1 MEVIALGNF
10 LEGLSSYASVAEA
23 VAALG
28 MTGTEGAG
36 LAGVA
41 YTIAGGAAQATTST
55 AGLTEIINLAQ
66 AANLEA
72 SGVGVATSGIGLLEG
87 GIGSYDV
94 AALLGVSSPIVAA
107 AVAPILGV
115 SLGALLYEENPSL
128 WQKISM
134 TLLPFCYE
142 GTDKIPT
149 WAEVVNDSWVLSV
162 PKALVEALKNLF
174 IEEDIPIQNEPVSG
188 RVDYEGNSY
197 NISGGGVI
205 YAPSSVTPDMGYIYN
220 IAGDPIGFGTGTPT
234 QASITY
240 ASLTPFSTGRRWG
253 KFSTMPVPEADTPAS
268 YDSTYDIYYSSA
280 GTSGEVWPG
289 PLNDTIPTHR
299 EIADILRGGG
309 TISWT
314 GYQDGTSKWDGTTPI
329 EIPET
334 KPAVVSP
341 GGTTQPMVPVS
352 LPYEVPEISPGQN
365 VPSPDP
371 EEQPDP
377 TVTDDPQKQVD
388 PYIMPYPVP
397 WEVINPS
404 PELDPEADPSQEPA
418 RPEETPDIPETVL
431 PDIVPFGL
439 SPIPLMPNTPLP
451 FASNVG
457 LVTVYHPTPAQLYA
471 FEAWLWVTLANADIN
486 TVWNNPFD
494 GVITLFELYCTP
506 TDVGNRT
513 IHSGFL
519 DSGVDSAVIS
529 RYTEINC
536 GTIGVPEYYGNYFD
550 YSPYSKAHIY
560 LPFIGV
566 QELNV
571 DDIVGHVVNVTYRI
585 DEYNGSCIAMITVSK
600 STVVNG
606 VPVDYRNTM
615 YQFSGNCS
623 VELPIAGGSQ
633 AAIKAGMMQADAYQ
647 HAANVSAGASL
658 LGGVASIFGTTGIMG
673 LVSGITNAASQYMY
687 GQANALSHMLSGK
700 STVQKS
706 GSFGASHGALGIKTP
721 FITITRPKQI
731 QVPNYNELYGY
742 PAHKSVMINACTGFL
757 RCREVHV
764 ISATAS
770 EAEKSVIESMLK
782 SGVYVTE

>member
-23 VAALG
+23 AAALG

-36 LAGVA
+36 FAGVA
-41 YTIAGGAAQATTST
+41 YTVAGGAAQATTST

-72 SGVGVATSGIGLLEG
+72 SGIGVATSGIGLLEG
-87 GIGSYDV
+87 GVGSYDV

-128 WQKISM
+128 WTKISM

-149 WAEVVNDSWVLSV
+149 WAEVVDDSWVISISKSV
-162 PKALVEALKNLF
+162 IDAIKGLF
-174 IEEDIPIQNEPVSG
+174 QNEGVPLGNYVITDYEVAEGVTIVGGTVFAAPHTYQGTTYGTGAQYFAWINNYKGIAFSDSPFANSNQSASEPYYYYREYSYPIRLTDPTFNVNDSNGIPHLAASIRAILGLTEPSPVS
-188 RVDYEGNSY
+188 
-197 NISGGGVI
+197 
-205 YAPSSVTPDMGYIYN
+205 
-220 IAGDPIGFGTGTPT
+220 
-234 QASITY
+234 
-240 ASLTPFSTGRRWG
+240 
-253 KFSTMPVPEADTPAS
+253 
-268 YDSTYDIYYSSA
+268 STY
-280 GTSGEVWPG
+280 P
-289 PLNDTIPTHR
+289 P
-299 EIADILRGGG
+299 
-309 TISWT
+309 
-314 GYQDGTSKWDGTTPI
+314 GTSKWGGTTPT
-329 EIPET
+329 EIPMS

-341 GGTTQPMVPVS
+341 GGATQPMVPIS

-377 TVTDDPQKQVD
+377 TVTDDPEKQVD

-439 SPIPLMPNTPLP
+439 SPIPLMPDTPLP

-519 DSGVDSAVIS
+519 DSGVNSAVIS

-536 GTIGVPEYYGNYFD
+536 GTIGIPEYYGNYFD

-600 STVVNG
+600 STEVNG
-606 VPVDYRNTM
+606 TPVDYRNTM

-673 LVSGITNAASQYMY
+673 LISGITNAASQYTY

-731 QVPNYNELYGY
+731 QVPNYNDLYGY
-742 PAHKSVMINACTGFL
+742 PAHKSVMINSCTGFL

>member
-1 MEVIALGNF
+1 MAVSLTAMEVLALGNF
-10 LEGLSSYASVAEA
+10 LEGLGTYSSVAEA
-23 VAALG
+23 ATALA

-36 LAGVA
+36 FAGVA
-41 YTIAGGAAQATTST
+41 YSVAGGAATATTST
-55 AGLTEIINLAQ
+55 AGLTEIISLAQ

-72 SGVGVATSGIGLLEG
+72 TGVSVATSGIGLLEG
-87 GIGSYDV
+87 GVGSYEV
-94 AALLGVSSPIVAA
+94 AGLLGVSSPIIAA
-107 AVAPILGV
+107 AVAPLLGV
-115 SLGALLYEENPSL
+115 GIGTLLYEENPSL
-128 WQKISM
+128 WRKISM
-134 TLLPFCYE
+134 TLLPFCYD
-142 GTDKIPT
+142 GTDVVPT
-149 WAEVVNDSWVLSV
+149 WAEVANDSWILSV

-174 IEEDIPIQNEPVSG
+174 VEEGINPQYLDYTEYNEDNKTYYVTQVTQGEVVG
-188 RVDYEGNSY
+188 RVLNGTEWRDILANSTGGCIVTRP
-197 NISGGGVI
+197 ISGTTIFNFENGTNI
-205 YAPSSVTPDMGYIYN
+205 QLSYPDYKVEPYL
-220 IAGDPIGFGTGTPT
+220 PISDAVKWNFD
-234 QASITY
+234 
-240 ASLTPFSTGRRWG
+240 
-253 KFSTMPVPEADTPAS
+253 E
-268 YDSTYDIYYSSA
+268 
-280 GTSGEVWPG
+280 PG
-289 PLNDTIPTHR
+289 HAVEPLPPGLDR
-299 EIADILRGGG
+299 
-309 TISWT
+309 
-314 GYQDGTSKWDGTTPI
+314 WDGTTPT

-334 KPAVVSP
+334 KPAVINP
-341 GGTTQPMVPVS
+341 DGTTQPMTPIS
-352 LPYEVPEISPGQN
+352 IPYEVPEVEPGMP

-377 TVTDDPQKQVD
+377 TITDDPEKQVN
-388 PYIMPYPVP
+388 PYIQPYPVP
-397 WEVINPS
+397 WDLINP
-404 PELDPEADPSQEPA
+404 DADVNPEADPSQEPA
-418 RPEETPDIPETVL
+418 RPIESPDIPETVL

-439 SPIPLMPNTPLP
+439 SPIPSMPGTPLA

-457 LVTVYHPTPAQLYA
+457 LITVYHPTPAQLYA

-506 TDVGNRT
+506 TDVGSRT

-519 DSGVDSAVIS
+519 DSGVNSAVIS

-536 GTIGVPEYYGNYFD
+536 GTLGIPEYYGNYFD

-560 LPFIGV
+560 LPFIGI

-600 STVVNG
+600 STEVNG
-606 VPVDYRNTM
+606 EPVNYRNTM

-633 AAIKAGMMQADAYQ
+633 AAIKAGLMQADAYQ
-647 HAANVSAGASL
+647 QASQIAAGAQLVGGIASL
-658 LGGVASIFGTTGIMG
+658 LGGIIG
-673 LVSGITNAASQYMY
+673 LQAGAIGSGASQIIGAGATAAY

-706 GSFGASHGALGIKTP
+706 GSFGASHGALGIKNP

-731 QVPNYNELYGY
+731 QVPNYNDLYGY
-742 PAHKSVMINACTGFL
+742 PAHKMVMVNSCTGFL

-770 EAEKSVIESMLK
+770 DIEKGIIESMMK

>member
-1 MEVIALGNF
+1 MAVSLTAMEVIALGNF

-23 VAALG
+23 AAALG

-41 YTIAGGAAQATTST
+41 YTVAGGAAQATSST

-72 SGVGVATSGIGLLEG
+72 SGIGVATSGIGLLEG
-87 GIGSYDV
+87 GVGSYDV

-107 AVAPILGV
+107 AVAPLLGV

-142 GTDKIPT
+142 GTDKVPT
-149 WAEVVNDSWVLSV
+149 WAEVVDDSWILSV
-162 PKALVEALKNLF
+162 PKSLVEALKNLF
-174 IEEDIPIQNEPVSG
+174 IDEGVPTHVSGQNEIVQTATSDLLDLPVVTFAKPVLNTQG
-188 RVDYEGNSY
+188 RDISSYEGFSSNIVFNYNPSRCATIAAQATPFEDSNSY
-197 NISGGGVI
+197 THNGQTVYYKATGHLGSTVAG
-205 YAPSSVTPDMGYIYN
+205 APSFNITSMGDTAAKSAWTSIFGN
-220 IAGDPIGFGTGTPT
+220 ITPT
-234 QASITY
+234 QY
-240 ASLTPFSTGRRWG
+240 
-253 KFSTMPVPEADTPAS
+253 PE
-268 YDSTYDIYYSSA
+268 
-280 GTSGEVWPG
+280 GTS
-289 PLNDTIPTHR
+289 R
-299 EIADILRGGG
+299 
-309 TISWT
+309 
-314 GYQDGTSKWDGTTPI
+314 WDGTTPS
-329 EIPET
+329 EIPTT

-341 GGTTQPMVPVS
+341 GGATQPMVPIS

-519 DSGVDSAVIS
+519 DSGVNSAVIS

-615 YQFSGNCS
+615 YQFSGNCA

-647 HAANVSAGASL
+647 QASQIAAGAQLVGGIASL
-658 LGGVASIFGTTGIMG
+658 LGGIIG
-673 LVSGITNAASQYMY
+673 LSAGAIGSGVSQMIGAGATAAY

-731 QVPNYNELYGY
+731 QVPNYNDLYGY